1 MNSIPLV
8 IGLFKLSILFWVSC
22 DSWYFI
28 AIGPFH
34 LSCQIYVFQYYLII
48 FFLSV
53 ESLVIISVISDIG
66 YLGLLPFFFVRLC
79 RNLSILMIFSKNM
92 FFVSLSF
99 LFFSLIDWLI
109 FLFIF
114 STCLSF
120 VILLFSKLLRCQFR
134 LLIWIFS
141 SFFNLS
147 TWWYKFPC

>member
-8 IGLFKLSILFWVSC
+8 EGLFKLSILFWVSC

-48 FFLSV
+48 FLLSV
-53 ESLVIISVISDIG
+53 ESLVIINVISDIG
-66 YLGLLPFFFVRLC
+66 NLCLLSFSFVRLC
-79 RNLSILMIFSKNM
+79 RNLLILMIFLKNL

-99 LFFSLIDWLI
+99 LFFSSIDWLM
-109 FLFIF
+109 FLSCLFF

-120 VILLFSKLLRCQFR
+120 VILLFFLNY
-134 LLIWIFS
+134 WDGS
-141 SFFNLS
+141 SDN
-147 TWWYKFPC
+147 